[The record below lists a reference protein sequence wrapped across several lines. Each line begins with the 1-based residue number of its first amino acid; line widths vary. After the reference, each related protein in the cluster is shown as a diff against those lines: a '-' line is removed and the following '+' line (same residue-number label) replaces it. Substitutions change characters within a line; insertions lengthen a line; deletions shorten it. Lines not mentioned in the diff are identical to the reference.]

1 MTMLKTVSRADKPHM
16 TSFFEW
22 CFLLPK
28 QPSALAAPA
37 LQTGAAFFPQKLS
50 GGFAIEKNEST
61 RAAKAQKAG

>member
-1 MTMLKTVSRADKPHM
+1 MVFFIAKTAL
-16 TSFFEW
+16 T
-22 CFLLPK
+22 
-28 QPSALAAPA
+28 LAAPA